1 MRFCNYFYQ
10 FYSPTVMVLYNSIR
24 TSPAYGIYLI
34 AIISFAL
41 AIFNLL
47 PLPVLDGGH
56 IFFGLLEWVTG
67 KKIPAKIMKVISYIF
82 VGLLILLT
90 VVITFFDGRRL
101 VRQISDSQEN
111 SQQQVKK

>member
-1 MRFCNYFYQ
+1 
-10 FYSPTVMVLYNSIR
+10 
-24 TSPAYGIYLI
+24 
-34 AIISFAL
+34 
-41 AIFNLL
+41 
-47 PLPVLDGGH
+47 
-56 IFFGLLEWVTG
+56 
-67 KKIPAKIMKVISYIF
+67 MKVISYIF